1 MTVCGYV
8 RVSTEAQDCNNQ
20 RVAIYDYAYK
30 NNLTINKFVE
40 VQASSRKSLQ
50 DRKTDLL
57 LDLEAGDVI
66 VISELSRLGRSVSE
80 VIQLINLFIQ
90 RKIQLIA
97 IKENIQIRESLD
109 LQSKMLVTLFS
120 LFAEIERD
128 LVSQRTKEALRA
140 LKRSGKRLGRPKG
153 HGKLI
158 LEDRED
164 QVRKLLELQLS
175 YSAISRMLRVDRATV
190 LRFVKRYKIERPTK

>member
-1 MTVCGYV
+1 
-8 RVSTEAQDCNNQ
+8 
-20 RVAIYDYAYK
+20 
-30 NNLTINKFVE
+30 
-40 VQASSRKSLQ
+40 
-50 DRKTDLL
+50 
-57 LDLEAGDVI
+57 
-66 VISELSRLGRSVSE
+66 
-80 VIQLINLFIQ
+80 
-90 RKIQLIA
+90 
-97 IKENIQIRESLD
+97 
-109 LQSKMLVTLFS
+109 MLVTLFS

-128 LVSQRTKEALRA
+128 LVSQRTTEALRA

-190 LRFVKRYKIERPTK
+190 LRFVKRYKIDRPTK

>member
-8 RVSTEAQDCNNQ
+8 RVSTEAQDCNSQ

-30 NNLTINKFVE
+30 NNLTINRFVE

-50 DRKTDLL
+50 ERKTDLL
-57 LDLEAGDVI
+57 LGLEAGDVI

-153 HGKLI
+153 YGKLI

>member
-1 MTVCGYV
+1 M
-8 RVSTEAQDCNNQ
+8 
-20 RVAIYDYAYK
+20 
-30 NNLTINKFVE
+30 TINKFVE

-50 DRKTDLL
+50 ERKTDLL
-57 LDLEAGDVI
+57 LGLEAGDVI

-97 IKENIQIRESLD
+97 IKENIKIQESLD

-128 LVSQRTKEALRA
+128 LVSQRTTEALRA

-153 HGKLI
+153 YGKLV

-190 LRFVKRYKIERPTK
+190 LRFVKRYKIDRPTK